1 MSFSETARAAFRRG
15 DDDAVARL
23 ARDEAERARAADDL
37 PALVEV
43 LYMQSRLAIRGGDLT
58 EAARIASDALAVA
71 VRTGDRALEER
82 PRHVLAGV
90 ARMAGDLPRARVLYR
105 ESIDLNTLLGND
117 DTVTSELHNLAFTE
131 LSLGE
136 TAAARERFTTSR
148 TRIVAARYRDF
159 VPYAYVGAAATAVAD
174 GDLAR
179 AARLLGLAERAFGDL
194 GQVPDPDDAE
204 ELAAVETAVRA
215 ALGTQRAEEERRAGA
230 ALEPWATL
238 VSAVERGT
246 EPGATVESGAA

>member
-15 DDDAVARL
+15 DDAAVARL
-23 ARDEAERARAADDL
+23 AQDEAERARATDDL
-37 PALVEV
+37 PALVEA

-71 VRTGDRALEER
+71 VRTGDRRLEER

-90 ARMAGDLPRARVLYR
+90 TRMVGDLPRARVLYQ
-105 ESIDLNTLLGND
+105 ESIDLNEALGND

-136 TAAARERFTTSR
+136 TAAARERFATSR
-148 TRIVAARYRDF
+148 TRIVDAGYRDF

-174 GDLAR
+174 DDLAR
-179 AARLLGLAERAFGDL
+179 AARLLGLARRAFDDL

-204 ELAAVETAVRA
+204 ELAAVETAVRG
-215 ALGTQRAEEERRAGA
+215 ALGAVRADDEQRAGA
-230 ALEPWATL
+230 ALDPWATL
-238 VSAVERGT
+238 VRAVERGA
-246 EPGATVESGAA
+246 EPGARTGR